1 MRPPAL
7 RITPGFWLLLAGT
20 WWLDPVLLLPAL
32 LAAAVHELGHCAALK
47 ALGGRISQLR
57 LSALGAELAPDGLLS
72 YAQELPVALAGPGAS
87 LLCAG
92 VCAHLG
98 RYLLAGLSLA
108 LGLFNL
114 LPIGPLDGGRA
125 ARAICALTLPSP
137 LDRSL
142 PKWIGVAAAGL
153 LLGVAVRC
161 FARFGGL
168 SLLAL
173 ALWLGWRGILEHKN
187 S

>member
-47 ALGGRISQLR
+47 ALGGRVSQLR

-114 LPIGPLDGGRA
+114 LPIGPLDGGRTIRA
-125 ARAICALTLPSP
+125 ALSWLAGPDRGDRLSVTLG
-137 LDRSL
+137 R
-142 PKWIGVAAAGL
+142 AAAVALAGAGAWVL
-153 LLGVAVRC
+153 LH
-161 FARFGGL
+161 GG
-168 SLLAL
+168 SFTFLLF
-173 ALWLGWRGILEHKN
+173 ALWLLLWREGRD
-187 S
+187 